1 MDKISY
7 KLEVFEGP
15 MDLLL
20 SLISKHKLDIM
31 DIPIVELVE
40 QYTDYV
46 RQMKEAD
53 MEVASE
59 FLEMAARL
67 VYIKTVSLL
76 PVHEEAEKLKQE
88 LTGELLEYRDCQ
100 LMAGKLAETANGF
113 DLFTRKPQVIERDAT
128 YSLLHET
135 DELFKAYIA
144 ALGKGKRKLPPPA
157 SAFSAIVTTKIV
169 SVSSKIVFI
178 LRRAIKG
185 EELKFNSLIEVS
197 SSRSDMVAVFL
208 AMLELVKAKR
218 LVAKGDGDDLIFT
231 LNTAG
236 KPNRQGAE

>member
-1 MDKISY
+1 MEKISY

-31 DIPIVELVE
+31 DIPITILVE
-40 QYTDYV
+40 QYTEYI
-46 RQMKEAD
+46 RQMQEAN

-59 FLEMAARL
+59 FIEMAARL

-76 PVHEEAEKLKQE
+76 PVHEEADELKRE

-100 LMAGKLAETANGF
+100 IMAGKLAESANGF
-113 DLFTRKPQVIERDAT
+113 DLYTRKPTVIEKDET
-128 YSLLHET
+128 YQLLHEP

-144 ALGKGKRKLPPPA
+144 ALGKGKRKLPPPVE
-157 SAFSAIVTTKIV
+157 SFTAIVSTKIV

-178 LRRAIKG
+178 LRRALKG
-185 EELKFNSLIEVS
+185 ENISFKSLIES
-197 SSRSDMVAVFL
+197 SESRSDMVATFL
-208 AMLELVKAKR
+208 AVLELVKAKR
-218 LVAKGDGDDLIFT
+218 LKAEGDGEYMNLE
-231 LNTAG
+231 LARRE
-236 KPNRQGAE
+236 KV

>member
-1 MDKISY
+1 
-7 KLEVFEGP
+7 

-31 DIPIVELVE
+31 DIPIFELVE

-46 RQMKEAD
+46 RKMQEAD

-100 LMAGKLAETANGF
+100 IMAGKLAEAATGF
-113 DLFTRKPQVIERDAT
+113 DLFTRKPQAFEKDET
-128 YSLLHET
+128 YALFHET
-135 DELFKAYIA
+135 DELYKAYLA
-144 ALGKGKRKLPPPA
+144 ALGKGKRKLPPPV

-178 LRRAIKG
+178 LRRALKG
-185 EELKFNSLIEVS
+185 KDLGFNTLINES
-197 SSRSDMVAVFL
+197 ESKSDMVAVFL
-208 AMLELVKAKR
+208 ALLELVKAKR
-218 LVAKGDGDDLIFT
+218 IVAEGEGDDLTFKLSKAKKT
-231 LNTAG
+231 
-236 KPNRQGAE
+236 K